1 MGTASSVRGAGAA
14 SQARGAVTEG
24 HTRDRA
30 TILSY
35 GAVGAYAFWLYA
47 FGPALA
53 LLRTELHFSY
63 AVLGVYSALWSGGAA
78 VVGLTFTWVSRR
90 LGQRLALWWSVL
102 GASAGA
108 AVLVG
113 ARSVAGTMA
122 GTALL
127 GFAGTMVLTVSQSV
141 LSDTHHERRDRAF
154 IEANIGAAVCAV
166 VAPLSLGLFQQT
178 PLTWRGAMALPAAA
192 FALLYL
198 RYRGQVLPGQPGTGP
213 RRARRRLP
221 AACWLLAL
229 LVAAGI
235 AVEFCVV
242 YFGAELLSTDDG
254 LAPDTAATAM
264 AVFYAGILA
273 GRAGGA
279 GLTGRA
285 GLAARLVWLSLALT
299 AAGFAAFWLSH
310 RPAIALTGLF
320 VTGLGIAN
328 LYPLSLALTLQAAPG
343 NTDAANA
350 RSQLLGGLTVIAAP
364 FALGDLA
371 THIGLSAA
379 FTVEPV
385 LLAASALLLATG
397 THLPGEREREH
408 ARAAPP
414 HHGRGD
420 IL

>member
-1 MGTASSVRGAGAA
+1 
-14 SQARGAVTEG
+14 
-24 HTRDRA
+24 
-30 TILSY
+30 LSY
-35 GAVGAYAFWLYA
+35 GAIGAYAFWLYA

-63 AVLGVYSALWSGGAA
+63 MVLGVYSALWAGGAA
-78 VVGLTFTWVSRR
+78 AVGLTFTWVGRR

-102 GASAGA
+102 GTTAGA
-108 AVLVG
+108 AVFVS

-122 GTALL
+122 GAVLL
-127 GFAGTMVLTVSQSV
+127 GFAGSMVLTVSQSV

-154 IEANIGAAVCAV
+154 IEANVGAAVCAV
-166 VAPLSLGLFQQT
+166 VAPVSLGLFQQS
-178 PLTWRGAMALPAAA
+178 PLTWRGAMALPAVA
-192 FALLYL
+192 FAVLYL
-198 RYRGQVLPGQPGTGP
+198 SYRGQVLPGQPSARP

-221 AACWLLAL
+221 AACWLLAS

-242 YFGAELLSTDDG
+242 YFGAELLSASDG
-254 LAPDTAATAM
+254 LAAGTAATAM

-285 GLAARLVWLSLALT
+285 GIAARLVWISLALT
-299 AAGFAAFWLSH
+299 AAGFGAFWLSH

-328 LYPLSLALTLQAAPG
+328 LYPLSLALAMQAAPG

-350 RSQLLGGLTVIAAP
+350 RSQLVGGLTVIAAP

-371 THIGLSAA
+371 NHIGLSAA
-379 FTVEPV
+379 FAVEPA
-385 LLAASALLLATG
+385 LLAASALLLAAG
-397 THLPGEREREH
+397 THLMSGREREH
-408 ARAAPP
+408 ARAQPP
-414 HHGRGD
+414 QRGRGD
-420 IL
+420 IF